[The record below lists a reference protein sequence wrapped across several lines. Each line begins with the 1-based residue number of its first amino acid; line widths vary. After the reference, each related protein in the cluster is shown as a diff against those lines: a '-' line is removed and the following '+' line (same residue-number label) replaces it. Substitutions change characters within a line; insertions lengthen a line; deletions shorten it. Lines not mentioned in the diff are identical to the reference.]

1 MARQK
6 LIPLIVCALM
16 ATPAVTRAAD
26 DDPSAARSAGSLAT
40 WPAWPVSTS
49 LRATIGA
56 WARRCGWPAP
66 QYLTDADWPVDV
78 PGSIPGSIEQA
89 LTVLAEGFGSAAAR
103 PRIVI
108 SANHVIVVSEFGGDR

>member
-6 LIPLIVCALM
+6 LIPLIVCVLA
-16 ATPAVTRAAD
+16 ATPAVAQAAND
-26 DDPSAARSAGSLAT
+26 NPSAGRSAGPSKSG
-40 WPAWPVSTS
+40 PAWPVSTS
-49 LRATIGA
+49 LRATIGG

-66 QYLTDADWPVDV
+66 QFLTDADWPVDV
-78 PGSIPGSIEQA
+78 PGSIPGSIEHA
-89 LTVLAEGFGSAAAR
+89 LTVLAQGFGSAAAR